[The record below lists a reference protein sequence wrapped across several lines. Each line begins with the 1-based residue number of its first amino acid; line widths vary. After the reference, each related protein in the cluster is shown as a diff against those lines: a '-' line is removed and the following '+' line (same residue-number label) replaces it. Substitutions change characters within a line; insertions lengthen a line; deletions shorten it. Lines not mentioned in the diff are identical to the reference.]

1 MFIHSLILSSSGL
14 LILLNIEV
22 SYLFSSIASKEIMI
36 EISNTQYLFT
46 VTLGVILGKPFLRLF
61 QNYSYNFNS

>member
-46 VTLGVILGKPFLRLF
+46 VTLGVIFGETVVTVMSELFL
-61 QNYSYNFNS
+61 